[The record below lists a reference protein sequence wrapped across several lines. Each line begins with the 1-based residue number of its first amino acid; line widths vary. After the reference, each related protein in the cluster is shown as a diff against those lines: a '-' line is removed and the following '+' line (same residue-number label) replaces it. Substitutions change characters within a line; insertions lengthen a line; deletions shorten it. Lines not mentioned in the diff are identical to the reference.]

1 MRKLI
6 LVRIA
11 VATLCALTLAALAVA
26 HRVVR
31 APSDDV
37 IIIKGGSMTVQCPPT
52 QDKACLGVADPATGK
67 YTAKAAANHI
77 TKVVVKNSN
86 GDVVFDSD
94 TLKAF
99 GNKPEIDITYKAP

>member
-6 LVRIA
+6 WVGIA
-11 VATLCALTLAALAVA
+11 VAALCALALGALAVA
-26 HRVVR
+26 HRGVQ
-31 APSDDV
+31 APGDDV

-52 QDKACLGVADPATGK
+52 QDKACLGVADSATGK

-77 TKVVVKNSN
+77 TKVVVKNSS

>member
-6 LVRIA
+6 LVGIA

-52 QDKACLGVADPATGK
+52 QDKACLGVADRA
-67 YTAKAAANHI
+67 
-77 TKVVVKNSN
+77 V
-86 GDVVFDSD
+86 
-94 TLKAF
+94 
-99 GNKPEIDITYKAP
+99 

>member
-1 MRKLI
+1 MRKLV
-6 LVRIA
+6 LVGIA
-11 VATLCALTLAALAVA
+11 VATLCALALGALAVA
-26 HRVVR
+26 NRVIQN
-31 APSDDV
+31 PGDDV

-77 TKVVVKNSN
+77 TKVVVKNSS

-94 TLKAF
+94 TLKVF